1 METIS
6 EHHVNA
12 LCSTGNRK
20 SIQTR
25 GGSRRTIS
33 SKGAMAD
40 RRRQEEDYVI
50 AFKSGNKLVA
60 EQLLPRIPQ
69 PAAITTTFEFSS
81 RYRMLALVSLLHLA
95 AYWGW
100 RNVVTALVSVYKC
113 AANCKDEEGHVPLH
127 YAAYNGHLEVVKY
140 FVIELV
146 CNPMDRNKYGYTP
159 LHYACENGH
168 LNIAQ
173 YLIREEHCN
182 PSCKNNN
189 GWTPLHYACRY
200 GNLSIA
206 QYLIREEHCNPSC
219 KSKYDETPLHY
230 ACCHGNLNIAQY
242 LIREE
247 HCNPSCKNKY
257 GATPL
262 HIACRHGNL
271 NIAQYLIRE
280 EHRNPSCENKYGETP
295 LHYACRYGHLNI
307 AQYLIREEHCNPS
320 CENNIGETPLHWAC
334 RYGNL
339 NIAQY
344 LIREEHCNPSCED
357 MYGETP
363 LHYACRYGHL
373 NIAQYLIREEHCNPS
388 CENNI
393 GETPLHWACRY
404 GNLNIA
410 QYLIREEHCNPSC
423 ENNIGKTPL
432 HYACRYGHLNIAQ
445 YLIREE
451 HCNPSCEN
459 NDGWTPLHIAC
470 LHNHAHIVQYLLST
484 GRVNPLA
491 ENKDDNTALYYASGN
506 YDIIKLFQPF
516 EECRSAFPVH
526 TFTKLI
532 LIGDSGAGKTTITEL
547 IIRLASSTARTAV
560 ECVADVQRLTAGIV
574 PHRIQSEQL
583 GNFVV
588 YDFAG
593 QQEYYS
599 SHAAV
604 LEQVMRRSAAMFLCV
619 VDLSESKEKI
629 CESLHY
635 WLSFIDNACSTA
647 EGRSH
652 VVIVGSHADQVTS
665 SAKEKSSLLQTIIAT
680 RRVRRQEYVGCIAM
694 DCRRAN
700 TDASRRLIAILTNS
714 QKAIAASQ
722 PVIHYYS
729 HVVYAFLR
737 TKLNVVGCTLHDL
750 VSAVA
755 KENDSSL
762 PNDQSVLIDILTILS
777 DRALILFIHHLHS
790 SWVVVKTE
798 ALLNEING
806 TLFAPRQFKE
816 HRDILAS
823 NTGIVSTSSLLSA
836 FPHHNTDMLVG
847 FLQSLNFCQPVEPSV
862 LENTNLQTTPSHS
875 TADLLFFPGLVQSER
890 PDSLVQQEALKFGWC
905 LGCVDP
911 EQYFSSRFL
920 HILLLSVAYRFSQS
934 VRRKVTSS
942 PHGLQRRCIVWKNGI
957 SWTDSDNIT
966 TLIELLDNNRRVL
979 VAMSCSK
986 DRPMKYAKL
995 RSSLINLVHCLHQE
1009 HCPSLEV
1016 YECLISPS
1024 LVQQYPFNDLPDT
1037 ELFDIQDV
1045 AVSILCRKLFI
1056 RSQSECCIGR
1066 LPTQSLPLEP
1076 YHLLSPSSVC
1086 ELFDHSNADQPVST
1100 ALLHEIT
1107 KHFNQLKMKPQV
1119 YKELREHLDRLS
1131 LFAGRNPL
1139 VSSVAVL

>member
-1 METIS
+1 
-6 EHHVNA
+6 
-12 LCSTGNRK
+12 
-20 SIQTR
+20 
-25 GGSRRTIS
+25 
-33 SKGAMAD
+33 MAEGLQQ
-40 RRRQEEDYVI
+40 QEELEDYVI

-69 PAAITTTFEFSS
+69 PAAITTTFKFSS
-81 RYRMLALVSLLHLA
+81 RYRLLASVSLLHLA

-100 RNVVTALVSVYKC
+100 RNAVTALVSVYKC
-113 AANCKDEEGHVPLH
+113 AANCKDEKGNIPLH

-140 FVIELV
+140 FVVELL
-146 CNPMDRNKYGYTP
+146 CDPMDRNNDGRTP
-159 LHYACENGH
+159 LHYACSNGH

-173 YLIREEHCN
+173 YLIREKHCN
-182 PSCKNNN
+182 
-189 GWTPLHYACRY
+189 L
-200 GNLSIA
+200 
-206 QYLIREEHCNPSC
+206 
-219 KSKYDETPLHY
+219 
-230 ACCHGNLNIAQY
+230 
-242 LIREE
+242 
-247 HCNPSCKNKY
+247 
-257 GATPL
+257 
-262 HIACRHGNL
+262 
-271 NIAQYLIRE
+271 
-280 EHRNPSCENKYGETP
+280 SCENNNDNTS
-295 LHYACRYGHLNI
+295 LHWACINGHLNI

-320 CENNIGETPLHWAC
+320 CENNNGWTPLHYAC
-334 RYGNL
+334 HRGHLNIAQYLIREEHCNPSCVDNNGWTPLHYACINGNL

-357 MYGETP
+357 NNGSTP
-363 LHYACRYGHL
+363 LHYACQNCHL

-388 CENNI
+388 CENNA
-393 GETPLHWACRY
+393 GSTPLHYACQN
-404 GNLNIA
+404 GHLNIA

-423 ENNIGKTPL
+423 NGSTPL
-432 HYACRYGHLNIAQ
+432 HYACQNGHLNIAQ

-451 HCNPSCEN
+451 HCNPSCE
-459 NDGWTPLHIAC
+459 DYSGYTPLHYAC
-470 LHNHAHIVQYLLST
+470 SSNHAHIVQYLLST
-484 GRVNPLA
+484 GRVNPLT
-491 ENKDDNTALYYASGN
+491 KSKLGYTALYYASGK
-506 YDIIKLFQPF
+506 YDIIKLFEPF
-516 EECRSAFPVH
+516 EECRTAFPVH

-532 LIGDSGAGKTTITEL
+532 LTGDSGAGKTTITEL
-547 IIRLASSTARTAV
+547 IVRLASSTAV

-574 PHRIQSEQL
+574 PHHIQSEQL

-604 LEQVMRRSAAMFLCV
+604 LEQVMRRSAAMFVCV

-652 VVIVGSHADQVTS
+652 VVIVGSHADQVKS
-665 SAKEKSSLLQTIIAT
+665 SVEENSSLLQTIIAT
-680 RRVRRQEYVGCIAM
+680 RRVRRQEYVECIAM

-762 PNDQSVLIDILTILS
+762 PNDQSVLVEILTTLS
-777 DRALILFIHHLHS
+777 DRGLILFIRHHHS
-790 SWVVVKTE
+790 SWIVVKTE

-823 NTGIVSTSSLLSA
+823 NTGIVSTSSLLSV

-847 FLQSLNFCQPVEPSV
+847 FLQLLNFCQPVDLSV
-862 LENTNLQTTPSHS
+862 LQYTNLKTTPSHS

-890 PDSLVQQEALKFGWC
+890 PDSLVQQGALEFGWC
-905 LGCVDP
+905 LGCVNP

-920 HILLLSVAYRFSQS
+920 HILLLSVAYRFSLS
-934 VRRKVTSS
+934 FRRKVTSS
-942 PHGLQRRCIVWKNGI
+942 PHGLQRRCTFWKNGI

-966 TLIELLDNNRRVL
+966 MLIELLDYNRRVCGGH
-979 VAMSCSK
+979 V
-986 DRPMKYAKL
+986 
-995 RSSLINLVHCLHQE
+995 
-1009 HCPSLEV
+1009 
-1016 YECLISPS
+1016 
-1024 LVQQYPFNDLPDT
+1024 VQQGQTN
-1037 ELFDIQDV
+1037 E
-1045 AVSILCRKLFI
+1045 
-1056 RSQSECCIGR
+1056 
-1066 LPTQSLPLEP
+1066 
-1076 YHLLSPSSVC
+1076 VC
-1086 ELFDHSNADQPVST
+1086 QAS
-1100 ALLHEIT
+1100 
-1107 KHFNQLKMKPQV
+1107 
-1119 YKELREHLDRLS
+1119 
-1131 LFAGRNPL
+1131 
-1139 VSSVAVL
+1139 

>member
-1 METIS
+1 
-6 EHHVNA
+6 
-12 LCSTGNRK
+12 
-20 SIQTR
+20 
-25 GGSRRTIS
+25 
-33 SKGAMAD
+33 MAEGLQQ
-40 RRRQEEDYVI
+40 QEKEDYVI

-69 PAAITTTFEFSS
+69 PAAITTTFEFNS
-81 RYRMLALVSLLHLA
+81 RYFPVSLLHLA

-113 AANCKDEEGHVPLH
+113 AANCKDEKGHIPLH

-140 FVIELV
+140 FVAELL
-146 CNPMDRNKYGYTP
+146 CDPMDRNKYG
-159 LHYACENGH
+159 
-168 LNIAQ
+168 
-173 YLIREEHCN
+173 
-182 PSCKNNN
+182 
-189 GWTPLHYACRY
+189 
-200 GNLSIA
+200 
-206 QYLIREEHCNPSC
+206 
-219 KSKYDETPLHY
+219 ETPLDY
-230 ACCHGNLNIAQY
+230 ACTN
-242 LIREE
+242 
-247 HCNPSCKNKY
+247 
-257 GATPL
+257 
-262 HIACRHGNL
+262 
-271 NIAQYLIRE
+271 
-280 EHRNPSCENKYGETP
+280 
-295 LHYACRYGHLNI
+295 GHLNI

-320 CENNIGETPLHWAC
+320 CENNNGDTPLHYACTNGHLNISQYLIREEHCNPSCENNNGETPLHYAC
-334 RYGNL
+334 INGHL

-344 LIREEHCNPSCED
+344 LIREEHCNPSCENK
-357 MYGETP
+357 YGWTP
-363 LHYACRYGHL
+363 LHYACDNGHL

-388 CENNI
+388 CENNN
-393 GETPLHWACRY
+393 GRTPLHCACS
-404 GNLNIA
+404 N
-410 QYLIREEHCNPSC
+410 
-423 ENNIGKTPL
+423 
-432 HYACRYGHLNIAQ
+432 GHLNIAQ

-459 NDGWTPLHIAC
+459 KYGNTPLHYAC
-470 LHNHAHIVQYLLST
+470 SRNHAHIVQYLLST
-484 GRVNPLA
+484 GRVNPLTK
-491 ENKDDNTALYYASGN
+491 NKSGNTALSFASG
-506 YDIIKLFQPF
+506 YDIIKLFEPF
-516 EECRSAFPVH
+516 EECRTAFPVH

-532 LIGDSGAGKTTITEL
+532 LTGDSGAGKTTITEL
-547 IIRLASSTARTAV
+547 IVRLASSTAV

-574 PHRIQSEQL
+574 PHHIQSEQL

-619 VDLSESKEKI
+619 VDLSESEEKI

-665 SAKEKSSLLQTIIAT
+665 SVEENSSLLQTILAT

-762 PNDQSVLIDILTILS
+762 PNDQSVLVDILTTLT
-777 DRALILFIHHLHS
+777 DRGLILFIHHLHS

-823 NTGIVSTSSLLSA
+823 NTGIVSTSSLLSV

-862 LENTNLQTTPSHS
+862 LENTNLKTTPSHS
-875 TADLLFFPGLVQSER
+875 TADLLFFPGLVQSTR
-890 PDSLVQQEALKFGWC
+890 PDNLIQQGALEFGWC

-920 HILLLSVAYRFSQS
+920 HILLLSVAYRFSRS
-934 VRRKVTSS
+934 VRRKVISS
-942 PHGLQRRCIVWKNGI
+942 LPGLQRRCTVWNNGI

-966 TLIELLDNNRRVL
+966 MLIELLDNNRRVL

-986 DRPMKYAKL
+986 DRPMEHAKL
-995 RSSLINLVHCLHQE
+995 RSSLISLVHCLHQE
-1009 HCPSLEV
+1009 HCPSVEV

-1037 ELFDIQDV
+1037 DLFDIQDV
-1045 AVSILCRKLFI
+1045 AESILCRKPFI
-1056 RSQSECCIGR
+1056 PSQSENCIGH

-1086 ELFDHSNADQPVST
+1086 ELFNCSNADQPVPT

-1107 KHFNQLKMKPQV
+1107 KHFSQLKMKPQV